1 MAIRHLT
8 PGVPICNAVFC
19 PLPKYVSLLTVL
31 STLWPWVVLS
41 RTGMVIVANVDLQ
54 LLERTRFDH
63 EEVVAPAPIV
73 LQSRPT
79 RYSRFMKRPFDL
91 VVASLGL
98 LVLSPLLILVAVLV
112 RVKLGKGG
120 IIYRQQRVGRNG
132 ESFDILKFRS
142 MLPDRRTG
150 RKAYIGP
157 ERRMTHK
164 SANDPR
170 HTPFGRFLR
179 SSSLDELPQLINVI
193 KGDMS
198 LIGPRPELVSV
209 AAREGF
215 LVHPRHLERPGI
227 TGRFQISELR
237 AKNRISAG
245 LHLDV
250 AYVADVRFGA
260 DMAILF
266 KTMFV
271 LAGRGS

>member
-1 MAIRHLT
+1 
-8 PGVPICNAVFC
+8 
-19 PLPKYVSLLTVL
+19 
-31 STLWPWVVLS
+31 VLS

-54 LLERTRFDH
+54 LLEPARYDH
-63 EEVVAPAPIV
+63 DPVVAPAPIV
-73 LQSRPT
+73 LQSQPT
-79 RYSRFMKRPFDL
+79 RYSRFLKRPFDL
-91 VVASLGL
+91 VAASVGL
-98 LVLSPLLILVAVLV
+98 LVLTPVLLLIALLV
-112 RVKLGKGG
+112 RINLGKGG

-132 ESFDILKFRS
+132 QSFDILKFRS

-157 ERRMTHK
+157 ERRKTHK
-164 SANDPR
+164 SAEDPR
-170 HTPFGRFLR
+170 HTRFGRFLR
-179 SSSLDELPQLINVI
+179 ASSLDELPQLINVI
-193 KGDMS
+193 RGDMS

-250 AYVADVRFGA
+250 AYVANVRFIT
-260 DMAILF
+260 DMGILF

-271 LAGRGS
+271 LLGRGS

>member
-1 MAIRHLT
+1 M
-8 PGVPICNAVFC
+8 
-19 PLPKYVSLLTVL
+19 
-31 STLWPWVVLS
+31 LS
-41 RTGMVIVANVDLQ
+41 RIGMVIVANVDLQ
-54 LLERTRFDH
+54 LLDRARYDLDP
-63 EEVVAPAPIV
+63 VVVPAPIV
-73 LQSRPT
+73 LQSQPT
-79 RYSRFMKRPFDL
+79 RYSRFLKRPFDV

-98 LVLSPLLILVAVLV
+98 IVLSPLLILVSILV

-132 ESFDILKFRS
+132 QSFDILKFRS

-157 ERRMTHK
+157 ERRLTHK
-164 SANDPR
+164 SASDPR

-179 SSSLDELPQLINVI
+179 SSSIDELPQLINVI

-227 TGRFQISELR
+227 TGRFQISDLR

-250 AYVADVRFGA
+250 AYVANVRFA
-260 DMAILF
+260 SDMVILF

-271 LAGRGS
+271 VAGRGS